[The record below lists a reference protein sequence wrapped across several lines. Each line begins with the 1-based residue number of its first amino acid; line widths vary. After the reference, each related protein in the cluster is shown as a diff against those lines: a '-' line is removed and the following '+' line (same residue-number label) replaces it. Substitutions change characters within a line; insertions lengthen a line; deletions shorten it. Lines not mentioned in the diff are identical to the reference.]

1 VAGTTPACDDGILVG
16 LTAFFFVATFVQLLY
31 LHATIVQIPPI
42 DLHPTPGPVSI
53 NATTFDERLEAR
65 RLEILGTMEAY
76 LAERRY
82 HQASVQLMSG
92 IWIRYLGFV
101 TGMILALVGASFV
114 LGKLQEPES
123 EITGKSSVIDFSL
136 KSASPGIILVVF
148 GALLMFTT
156 IITRQ
161 EYTVEDRPIY
171 LLDSRTQGASTGT
184 TSPTLQPYDA
194 FVTPMPSDAAQPRS
208 ETK

>member
-1 VAGTTPACDDGILVG
+1 
-16 LTAFFFVATFVQLLY
+16 
-31 LHATIVQIPPI
+31 
-42 DLHPTPGPVSI
+42 
-53 NATTFDERLEAR
+53 
-65 RLEILGTMEAY
+65 MEAY